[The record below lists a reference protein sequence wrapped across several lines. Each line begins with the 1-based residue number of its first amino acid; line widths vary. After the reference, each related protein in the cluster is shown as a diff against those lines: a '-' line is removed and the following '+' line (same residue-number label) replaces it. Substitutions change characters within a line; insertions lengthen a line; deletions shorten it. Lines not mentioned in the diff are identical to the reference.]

1 MINGE
6 LFDKLEE
13 IARRVRFKEE
23 PFGGIQLIVTGDFCQ
38 LPPVPDLLD
47 GIPFP
52 PTFAFDAESWSKC
65 IGVPMTLKY
74 VFRQRN
80 QAFIDMLNDMRWGQ
94 MSEQTISKLYQLSR
108 EVPYEDGIEPTELYP
123 TRVEVEEAN
132 DTRLAQI
139 TENTVYFY
147 AEDRPGFD
155 ERGERVS
162 SRKMARLLNRL
173 VALPTVVLRVIRS
186 TCCCCAFSISA
197 RLVHKLCSSRH
208 VLCSFD
214 THAKLQPRL
223 QNLVQGHL
231 VNGTTGKVI
240 GFLTRF
246 AAARRRLLLAGRDK
260 PEDHRLAAVKRCDT
274 LWPLVMFTN
283 GSEYLCVPE
292 VFSVTGAR
300 GNVEASRTQVREHQ
314 HTVASITDFG

>member
-1 MINGE
+1 
-6 LFDKLEE
+6 
-13 IARRVRFKEE
+13 
-23 PFGGIQLIVTGDFCQ
+23 
-38 LPPVPDLLD
+38 
-47 GIPFP
+47 
-52 PTFAFDAESWSKC
+52 
-65 IGVPMTLKY
+65 
-74 VFRQRN
+74 
-80 QAFIDMLNDMRWGQ
+80 
-94 MSEQTISKLYQLSR
+94 
-108 EVPYEDGIEPTELYP
+108 
-123 TRVEVEEAN
+123 
-132 DTRLAQI
+132 LAQI

-173 VALPTVVLRVIRS
+173 VALPTVVLKIGAQVMLI
-186 TCCCCAFSISA
+186 
-197 RLVHKLCSSRH
+197 K
-208 VLCSFD
+208 
-214 THAKLQPRL
+214 
-223 QNLVQGHL
+223 NLVQGHL

-260 PEDHRLAAVKRCDT
+260 PEDYRLAAVKRCDT

-300 GNVEASRTQVREHQ
+300 GNVEASRTQVPLILAWALSVHKSQGQTLERVRVDLRNTFEKGQ
-314 HTVASITDFG
+314 AYVALSRATRLDQLEVRNFDPLKVMAHPRVVEWYEELNKESNEGSTDSDEYDQYLTDEAYGYSSSQ